1 MRRVKRAS
9 GGRLRAASLVEAVVA
24 AVVLLIA
31 FTAAMELLPRL
42 TLRGDDALAVAEA
55 EYRAMCAFDKYGS
68 GVWPA
73 GTYVERYGGG
83 EATVRV
89 EPYRQYNDVQLIT
102 IEVRIDGSRKRIVQT
117 AGGMRRVKHML
128 RGSTLAETLV
138 MMLVAGIVF
147 LATMEA
153 LTLVSRLVAR
163 RAAVLVEAGRQRDG
177 IFRLGQLL
185 TTADSIRS
193 AEGGGTGELLYL
205 YRAGGE
211 TTLTTRD
218 SAAVFVAGEFRDT
231 LLRRVGH
238 MQLLR
243 CDAAAD
249 TLEIDVGSH
258 MLKLPVL
265 RPAWESYGRRI
276 AEIEKDHGYE
286 EP

>member
-1 MRRVKRAS
+1 M
-9 GGRLRAASLVEAVVA
+9 
-24 AVVLLIA
+24 
-31 FTAAMELLPRL
+31 
-42 TLRGDDALAVAEA
+42 
-55 EYRAMCAFDKYGS
+55 
-68 GVWPA
+68 
-73 GTYVERYGGG
+73 
-83 EATVRV
+83 
-89 EPYRQYNDVQLIT
+89 
-102 IEVRIDGSRKRIVQT
+102 
-117 AGGMRRVKHML
+117 KHTL

-147 LATMEA
+147 LAAMEA
-153 LTLVSRLVAR
+153 
-163 RAAVLVEAGRQRDG
+163 
-177 IFRLGQLL
+177 
-185 TTADSIRS
+185 
-193 AEGGGTGELLYL
+193 LLYL

>member
-1 MRRVKRAS
+1 M
-9 GGRLRAASLVEAVVA
+9 
-24 AVVLLIA
+24 
-31 FTAAMELLPRL
+31 
-42 TLRGDDALAVAEA
+42 
-55 EYRAMCAFDKYGS
+55 
-68 GVWPA
+68 
-73 GTYVERYGGG
+73 
-83 EATVRV
+83 
-89 EPYRQYNDVQLIT
+89 
-102 IEVRIDGSRKRIVQT
+102 
-117 AGGMRRVKHML
+117 
-128 RGSTLAETLV
+128 
-138 MMLVAGIVF
+138 
-147 LATMEA
+147 
-153 LTLVSRLVAR
+153 
-163 RAAVLVEAGRQRDG
+163 LVEAGRQHDG

-185 TTADSIRS
+185 TTADSVRG

-249 TLEIDVGSH
+249 TLEIDVGGH

-265 RPAWESYGRRI
+265 RPARESYGRRI
-276 AEIEKDHGYE
+276 SKIEKDHGYE

>member
-1 MRRVKRAS
+1 
-9 GGRLRAASLVEAVVA
+9 
-24 AVVLLIA
+24 
-31 FTAAMELLPRL
+31 
-42 TLRGDDALAVAEA
+42 
-55 EYRAMCAFDKYGS
+55 
-68 GVWPA
+68 
-73 GTYVERYGGG
+73 
-83 EATVRV
+83 
-89 EPYRQYNDVQLIT
+89 
-102 IEVRIDGSRKRIVQT
+102 
-117 AGGMRRVKHML
+117 ML

-163 RAAVLVEAGRQRDG
+163 RAAVLVEAGRQHDG

-185 TTADSIRS
+185 TTADSVHS
-193 AEGGGTGELLYL
+193 AEGGADAGECMYL

-218 SAAVFVAGEFRDT
+218 SATVFVAGEFRDT

-238 MQLLR
+238 MRLLR
-243 CDAAAD
+243 CDAAPAD

-265 RPAWESYGRRI
+265 RPARESYGRRI

>member
-1 MRRVKRAS
+1 
-9 GGRLRAASLVEAVVA
+9 
-24 AVVLLIA
+24 
-31 FTAAMELLPRL
+31 
-42 TLRGDDALAVAEA
+42 
-55 EYRAMCAFDKYGS
+55 
-68 GVWPA
+68 
-73 GTYVERYGGG
+73 
-83 EATVRV
+83 
-89 EPYRQYNDVQLIT
+89 
-102 IEVRIDGSRKRIVQT
+102 
-117 AGGMRRVKHML
+117 MRRVKHML

-231 LLRRVGH
+231 APASCRAHAAPTLRRGG
-238 MQLLR
+238 R
-243 CDAAAD
+243 YPRNRRREPYAETPRAAARM
-249 TLEIDVGSH
+249 G
-258 MLKLPVL
+258 KL
-265 RPAWESYGRRI
+265 RTKNR
-276 AEIEKDHGYE
+276 
-286 EP
+286 

>member
-1 MRRVKRAS
+1 
-9 GGRLRAASLVEAVVA
+9 
-24 AVVLLIA
+24 
-31 FTAAMELLPRL
+31 
-42 TLRGDDALAVAEA
+42 
-55 EYRAMCAFDKYGS
+55 
-68 GVWPA
+68 
-73 GTYVERYGGG
+73 
-83 EATVRV
+83 
-89 EPYRQYNDVQLIT
+89 
-102 IEVRIDGSRKRIVQT
+102 
-117 AGGMRRVKHML
+117 MRRVKHTL

-147 LATMEA
+147 LAVMEA
-153 LTLVSRLVAR
+153 LTLVSQLVAR
-163 RAAVLVEAGRQRDG
+163 RTAVLVEAGRQRDG

-185 TTADSIRS
+185 VTADSVRS
-193 AEGGGTGELLYL
+193 GEGGGDAGECMYL

-218 SAAVFVAGEFRDT
+218 SATVFVAGEFRDT

-238 MQLLR
+238 MRLLR

-249 TLEIDVGSH
+249 TLEIDVEGH

-265 RPAWESYGRRI
+265 RPARESYGRRI

>member
-1 MRRVKRAS
+1 
-9 GGRLRAASLVEAVVA
+9 
-24 AVVLLIA
+24 
-31 FTAAMELLPRL
+31 
-42 TLRGDDALAVAEA
+42 
-55 EYRAMCAFDKYGS
+55 
-68 GVWPA
+68 
-73 GTYVERYGGG
+73 
-83 EATVRV
+83 
-89 EPYRQYNDVQLIT
+89 
-102 IEVRIDGSRKRIVQT
+102 
-117 AGGMRRVKHML
+117 MRRVKHTL

-138 MMLVAGIVF
+138 VMLVTGIVF
-147 LATMEA
+147 LAAMEA

-177 IFRLGQLL
+177 IFRLGSCSQRP
-185 TTADSIRS
+185 TASAARGRS
-193 AEGGGTGELLYL
+193 RRRRVYAPLSC
-205 YRAGGE
+205 RSE

-249 TLEIDVGSH
+249 TLEVDVGGH

-265 RPAWESYGRRI
+265 RPARESYGRRI

>member
-42 TLRGDDALAVAEA
+42 TLRG
-55 EYRAMCAFDKYGS
+55 
-68 GVWPA
+68 
-73 GTYVERYGGG
+73 
-83 EATVRV
+83 
-89 EPYRQYNDVQLIT
+89 
-102 IEVRIDGSRKRIVQT
+102 
-117 AGGMRRVKHML
+117 
-128 RGSTLAETLV
+128 STLAETLV

-147 LATMEA
+147 LAAMEA

-163 RAAVLVEAGRQRDG
+163 RAAVLVEAGRQHDG
-177 IFRLGQLL
+177 IFRLGPLL
-185 TTADSIRS
+185 VTADSVRG

-231 LLRRVGH
+231 LLRLSLIH
-238 MQLLR
+238 
-243 CDAAAD
+243 
-249 TLEIDVGSH
+249 I
-258 MLKLPVL
+258 
-265 RPAWESYGRRI
+265 
-276 AEIEKDHGYE
+276 
-286 EP
+286 

>member
-1 MRRVKRAS
+1 M
-9 GGRLRAASLVEAVVA
+9 
-24 AVVLLIA
+24 
-31 FTAAMELLPRL
+31 
-42 TLRGDDALAVAEA
+42 
-55 EYRAMCAFDKYGS
+55 
-68 GVWPA
+68 
-73 GTYVERYGGG
+73 
-83 EATVRV
+83 
-89 EPYRQYNDVQLIT
+89 
-102 IEVRIDGSRKRIVQT
+102 
-117 AGGMRRVKHML
+117 KHTL

-163 RAAVLVEAGRQRDG
+163 RAAVLVEAGRQRAG

-185 TTADSIRS
+185 TTADSVRG
-193 AEGGGTGELLYL
+193 AAGGGTGELLYL

-211 TTLTTRD
+211 TTLTRD